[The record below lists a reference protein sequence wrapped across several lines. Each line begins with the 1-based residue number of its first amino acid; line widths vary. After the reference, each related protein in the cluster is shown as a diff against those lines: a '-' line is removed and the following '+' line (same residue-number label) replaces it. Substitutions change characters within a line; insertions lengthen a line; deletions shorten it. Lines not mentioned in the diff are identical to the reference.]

1 MSHSPGSFDNTSEGS
16 KQVDAQHDLNDTV
29 LLTCEEFSV
38 TISKKFLIE
47 KSRVFASKLDPR
59 WSSRQ
64 ASDPDVLN
72 SDSSKVK
79 KELKEE
85 NNDFAVLQNCSQQE
99 MNSIKIENDDLKQV
113 PILVVPV
120 TGFKGLAVKL
130 FFEYLQDEEI
140 SRTKYFEWA
149 EIFLEMLL
157 IADYYGIQTNLHD
170 LFEEQLQKKD
180 MFYFDNNEV
189 FDVLSRCKRLKQIP
203 LYKSGCEK
211 IEKDIKSSITSAE
224 ELRQIIVDNKNNL
237 EVIIKLLEDIEFNE
251 NDDDNQC

>member
-1 MSHSPGSFDNTSEGS
+1 
-16 KQVDAQHDLNDTV
+16 
-29 LLTCEEFSV
+29 
-38 TISKKFLIE
+38 
-47 KSRVFASKLDPR
+47 
-59 WSSRQ
+59 
-64 ASDPDVLN
+64 
-72 SDSSKVK
+72 
-79 KELKEE
+79 
-85 NNDFAVLQNCSQQE
+85 
-99 MNSIKIENDDLKQV
+99 MNSIKIENDDPKQV

-189 FDVLSRCKRLKQIP
+189 FDVLSREGNNAGYFLFILSLNTNPTYLSRRQGIK
-203 LYKSGCEK
+203 KS
-211 IEKDIKSSITSAE
+211 IYSSATTS
-224 ELRQIIVDNKNNL
+224 
-237 EVIIKLLEDIEFNE
+237 
-251 NDDDNQC
+251 